1 MAQPATASIDTRTA
15 LLEAAADVLHER
27 GYAALSTR
35 EVASGA
41 GVPLSQ
47 IHYHFGSKQG
57 LVLALFEYLNARLFE
72 RQKALFDDP
81 SLSFADQWDRAC
93 DYLDDDLASGYV
105 RVMHELAAAGWAD
118 REVGAVL
125 RESMLGWT
133 RLVGELARRFE
144 KKVGGFGPLT
154 AEDVGALI
162 SNAFIGAESLVL
174 TGIEQGGIP
183 IRASLRRAG
192 ALIRALE
199 QAKEEPPH
207 ASQAPAK

>member
-1 MAQPATASIDTRTA
+1 MAQPATATLDTRTA
-15 LLEAAADVLHER
+15 LLDAAAQVLRER

-35 EVASGA
+35 EVATAA

-57 LVLALFEYLNARLFE
+57 LLLALFEYLNAQLFE
-72 RQKALFDDP
+72 RQQALFNDP
-81 SLSFADQWDRAC
+81 TLSFADQWDRAC
-93 DYLDDDLASGYV
+93 AYLDDDLASGYV
-105 RVMHELAAAGWAD
+105 RVMHELLAAGWAD
-118 REVGAVL
+118 PEVGTVV

-133 RLVGELARRFE
+133 RLVTELARKFE
-144 KKVGGFGPLT
+144 EKVGGFGPLS
-154 AEDVGALI
+154 AGDVGALI

-174 TGIEQGGIP
+174 SSVEEGGIP
-183 IRASLRRAG
+183 IRASLRRVG

-199 QAKEEPPH
+199 QAKEESN